1 MAAGDLTTLANV
13 KSWLGVSNTDDDA
26 QLSRL
31 ITAASDFVASYCS
44 RVFVS
49 TVFTDRK
56 YHGNGNST
64 LVLRNW
70 PIISIQE
77 LAIDGVD
84 VPASSYTFYD
94 RMIYLNNGVFN
105 RGLANVA
112 VSYTAGYATIPFGLE
127 QAVIEL
133 IAFKYR
139 EKGRIGHSSKQ
150 LAGEVVSF
158 IIADLH
164 PAIKRALDTYSDKVP
179 A

>member
-1 MAAGDLTTLANV
+1 MAAADLTTLANV
-13 KSWLGVSNTDDDA
+13 KSWLGVSSTDDDA
-26 QLSRL
+26 QLTRL
-31 ITAASDFVASYCS
+31 ITAASDFVANYCS
-44 RVFVS
+44 RTFAS
-49 TVFTDRK
+49 TVMSDRK

-70 PIISIQE
+70 PIISIQS
-77 LAIDGVD
+77 LAIDGVTVD
-84 VPASSYTFYD
+84 PANYSFYD
-94 RMIYLNNGVFN
+94 RMICLSQGVFN
-105 RGLANVA
+105 RGLANVS
-112 VSYTAGYATIPFGLE
+112 VSYTAGYTTIPLGLE

-139 EKGRIGHSSKQ
+139 EKERIGHSSKQ